1 MDKQAAY
8 DIAKDLVINWSVDKD
23 GYRCATVTK
32 NGDSRTVRRHILN
45 FYLEYGWIPDYVDH
59 KDNIPGND
67 DPSNLRAATAS
78 QNSCNSKR
86 RSDNT
91 SGVKGVSWDS
101 SRKKWR
107 VRIELNG
114 KTKLIGRF
122 NDIHEAEL
130 AIREARNEVH
140 GEFARM

>member
-1 MDKQAAY
+1 MDKKTAY
-8 DIAKDLVINWSVDKD
+8 DIAKESLIHWTVDKD

-32 NGDSRTVRRHILN
+32 DGDSRTVRRHILN
-45 FYLEYGWIPDYVDH
+45 FYLEYGWIPDE
-59 KDNIPGND
+59 
-67 DPSNLRAATAS
+67 PSNLRAATAS
-78 QNSCNSKR
+78 QNSCNSKK

-101 SRKKWR
+101 SRRKWR
-107 VRIELNG
+107 ARIEING

-122 NDIHEAEL
+122 DDIQDAELDIRKARNDI
-130 AIREARNEVH
+130 H